1 MGVGLLVFQII
12 VVLLTSQRQKQVFLN
27 SIHKAIMAKD
37 QLRDFHLFAMESAL
51 PLSIGIIKNAK
62 TGGFQKIMNVCKSK
76 DPFSAFQVDGESS
89 AKTVRDKIDQL
100 IPGLGYPV
108 VSVDV
113 TFEENY
119 PDDESNDHD
128 SLVSTLNRID
138 SQLDQLRHYLSEDS
152 TNIDNE

>member
-1 MGVGLLVFQII
+1 
-12 VVLLTSQRQKQVFLN
+12 
-27 SIHKAIMAKD
+27 MAKD

-51 PLSIGIIKNAK
+51 PFGMGIVNNAK
-62 TGGFQKIMNVCKSK
+62 NGGFQKIMDVLKSK
-76 DPFSAFQVDGESS
+76 DPFLEFQVDGKTS

-113 TFEENY
+113 TVEENS
-119 PDDESNDHD
+119 PDYESNDQD

-138 SQLDQLRHYLSEDS
+138 NELDQLRHYLSNDS
-152 TNIDNE
+152 KNLDDE